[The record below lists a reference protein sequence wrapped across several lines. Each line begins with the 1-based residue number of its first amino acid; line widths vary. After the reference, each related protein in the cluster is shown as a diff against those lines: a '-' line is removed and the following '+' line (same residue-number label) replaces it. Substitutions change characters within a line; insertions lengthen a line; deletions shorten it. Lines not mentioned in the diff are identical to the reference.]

1 MEKLTKEQILQQKV
15 KLNNDVIMPKFGLG
29 TYLITDGLIVYNSV
43 MWALKNGY
51 RHIDTAEYYNNEVY
65 IGSAIKDFLE
75 QNPEVKRQDLFI
87 TSKVWNTNHKYDH
100 AKIAIRAIIERL
112 KLEYLDL
119 CLIHWPT
126 KDSFECWKA
135 LEEFYEVGKIKAIGV
150 SNFNDKQLKKFLKK
164 VKIIPAVNQIETH
177 PGFNQA
183 DTVNFCYK
191 KNIVIVSWR
200 TMLGGQA
207 EHIPLLKELA
217 QKYNTTPAH
226 IALRWA
232 WQLGQ
237 VVIPKSTTSQRIVSN
252 PDIGGFE
259 LTPTEMLAIEK
270 LPQTA
275 LGPQSKDNKFWKGIM
290 ID

>member
-65 IGSAIKDFLE
+65 IGSAINDFLE

-191 KNIVIVSWR
+191 KNITIVSWR

-207 EHIPLLKELA
+207 EHTPLLKELA

-237 VVIPKSTTSQRIVSN
+237 VVIPKSTTPQRIVSN

-270 LPQTA
+270 LPQDT
-275 LGPQSKDNKFWKGIM
+275 LGPQSKDDKFWKGIM

>member
-1 MEKLTKEQILQQKV
+1 MEVLTKEKILQQKI
-15 KLNNDVIMPKFGLG
+15 KLNNDVKMPKFGLG
-29 TYLITDGLIVYNSV
+29 TYLITDGLSVYNSV

-65 IGSAIKDFLE
+65 IGGAIKDFLE

-87 TSKVWNTNHKYDH
+87 TSKVWNSNHKYEN
-100 AKIAIRAIIERL
+100 AKNAIRGIIERL
-112 KLEYLDL
+112 KLDYLDL

-126 KDSFECWKA
+126 KDSFECWEA
-135 LEEFYEVGKIKAIGV
+135 LEEFYEVGKVKTIGV

-164 VKIIPAVNQIETH
+164 IKVIPAVNQIETH

-183 DTVNFCYK
+183 STVNFCYK
-191 KNIVIVSWR
+191 KNIAIVSWR

-217 QKYNTTPAH
+217 QKYNTTAAH
-226 IALRWA
+226 VALRWA

-237 VVIPKSTTSQRIVSN
+237 VVIPKSTTPERIVNN
-252 PDIGGFE
+252 PDIGRFE
-259 LTPTEMLAIEK
+259 LTPAEMLAIEK

-275 LGPQSKDNKFWKGIM
+275 LGPQSNDNKFWKGIM

>member
-1 MEKLTKEQILQQKV
+1 MEKLTKEKILQQKV

-135 LEEFYEVGKIKAIGV
+135 LEEFYEVGKIQAIGV

-191 KNIVIVSWR
+191 KNITIVSWR

-237 VVIPKSTTSQRIVSN
+237 VVIPKSTTPQRIVSN

-270 LPQTA
+270 LPQAA

>member
-15 KLNNDVIMPKFGLG
+15 KLNNYVMMPKFGLG

-191 KNIVIVSWR
+191 KNITIVSWR

-237 VVIPKSTTSQRIVSN
+237 VVIPKSTTPQRVVSN

-270 LPQTA
+270 LSQGA

>member
-1 MEKLTKEQILQQKV
+1 MEKLIKEQILQQKV
-15 KLNNDVIMPKFGLG
+15 KLNNDVIIPKFGLG

-75 QNPEVKRQDLFI
+75 QNPEVKREDLFI
-87 TSKVWNTNHKYDH
+87 TSKIWNSNHKYDH

-150 SNFNDKQLKKFLKK
+150 SNFNNKQLKKFLKK

-191 KNIVIVSWR
+191 KNITIVSWR

-207 EHIPLLKELA
+207 EHVPLLKELA
-217 QKYNTTPAH
+217 QKYNTTSTH

-237 VVIPKSTTSQRIVSN
+237 IVIPKSTTPQRIVSN

-270 LPQTA
+270 LPQAA

>member
-1 MEKLTKEQILQQKV
+1 MEKLTKEKILQQKV

-191 KNIVIVSWR
+191 KNITIVSWR

-237 VVIPKSTTSQRIVSN
+237 VVIPKSTTPQRIVSN

-270 LPQTA
+270 LPQAA

>member
-1 MEKLTKEQILQQKV
+1 MEKLTKEKILQQKV

-100 AKIAIRAIIERL
+100 AKIAIREIIERL

-191 KNIVIVSWR
+191 KNITIVSWR

-237 VVIPKSTTSQRIVSN
+237 VVIPKSTTPQRIVSN

-270 LPQTA
+270 LPQAA